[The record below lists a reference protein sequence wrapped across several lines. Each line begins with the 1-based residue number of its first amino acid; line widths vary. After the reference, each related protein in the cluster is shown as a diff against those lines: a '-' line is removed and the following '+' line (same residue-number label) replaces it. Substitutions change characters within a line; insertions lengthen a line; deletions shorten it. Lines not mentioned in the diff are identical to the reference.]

1 MAKTK
6 QCSRKHPPRG
16 FAPAGF
22 YAQLRAQQQASTT
35 ATTTATMAATDPT
48 PPQAS
53 TTPRQSGGRAGGKTQ
68 SVLAPPA
75 KKKRKANS
83 GRAVGGEDPEPEM
96 TVAEMVYIMENEDV
110 KECIWVKTRNEAAGQ
125 IQEETVDDDSAEDEI
140 VVKTETKA
148 AKEPVAEEPSQEGS
162 WEKNLITMSSSP

>member
-1 MAKTK
+1 M
-6 QCSRKHPPRG
+6 
-16 FAPAGF
+16 
-22 YAQLRAQQQASTT
+22 
-35 ATTTATMAATDPT
+35 
-48 PPQAS
+48 
-53 TTPRQSGGRAGGKTQ
+53 
-68 SVLAPPA
+68 LAPPA